1 MTSRTAADILR
12 EHGEMESDRSNFDT
26 INQRIAEL
34 IWPNSAMFNT
44 QSMPG
49 QRRDFYQFDS
59 TASLALPKFAAA
71 AESIL
76 MPRTQQYQS
85 LVPQDEALKRDRTVM
100 AYCEELT
107 RILFRARYAPGAGFT
122 HATGEALQSH
132 GAFGNACVFVDEVM
146 GVDLF
151 YRNIFFGDTWIREDY
166 AGRVDGVHRK
176 FKLRAR
182 QIAQMFPRAKLPEGL
197 QKDIKN
203 QPGREYEF
211 IHCVK
216 VRSDMDMGRRDYRGM
231 PYSSYYV
238 MQGPDMVVEE
248 GGYRSM
254 PYVFS
259 RFRTAPGE
267 MYGRGPADSVLN
279 TLNLINEQQNTM
291 LRAGQRAVDPP
302 IMLVDDDGLETFNLK
317 AGALNRGFVGADGSP
332 LAVPF
337 QSGANLPIGLE
348 MVQDSREVIN
358 DAFFVTLFR
367 VLVEEPRMTATEALL
382 RAQEK
387 GELLGPAIGRLQQE
401 MLDPIT
407 VRELDILSRVP
418 DLLPEMPPQLAEAG
432 GLMAIEYDSPLD
444 KMQRA
449 GDGVAIQR
457 FLEAMTP
464 LEQIQPGTIKKIAS
478 VERMGRKLAE
488 AQGVPDSCLLDE
500 QEQAAE
506 VDASAEQEQA
516 AALMQAAPIAGKTAV
531 DMAKAQAL
539 ANAQPSVA
547 GFL

>member
-1 MTSRTAADILR
+1 MTSAIVADVLQ
-12 EHGEMESDRSNFDT
+12 EHADLVACRSNFDT

-34 IWPNSAMFNT
+34 IWPNSAMFNSEST
-44 QSMPG
+44 PG

-76 MPRTQQYQS
+76 MPRTQQYQN
-85 LVPQDEALKRDRTVM
+85 LVPQDEALKRDKGVM
-100 AYCEELT
+100 AYCEEVT
-107 RILFRARYAPGAGFT
+107 RALFRARYSPGAGFT
-122 HATGEALQSH
+122 HATGEGLQSH
-132 GAFGNACVFVDEVM
+132 GAFGNACIFTDEVI
-146 GVDLF
+146 GRDLF
-151 YRNIFFGDTWIREDY
+151 YRNIFTGQVWIRTDY

-176 FKLRAR
+176 FKLKAR
-182 QIAQMFPRAKLPEGL
+182 QLLQQFQNLPEAVA
-197 QKDIKN
+197 KDAEK
-203 QPGREYEF
+203 QPGKEYEV

-216 VRSDMDMGRRDYRGM
+216 ERSDYDPGRRDFRGM
-231 PYSSYYV
+231 AFASYYV
-238 MQGPDMVVEE
+238 LTGPDALLDES
-248 GGYRSM
+248 GYRTN
-254 PYVFS
+254 PYTFS

-279 TLNLINEQQNTM
+279 ILNLINEQQKTL
-291 LRAGQRAVDPP
+291 LRAGQRSVDPP
-302 IMLVDDDGLETFNLK
+302 IMLIDDDGLETFNLK
-317 AGALNRGFVGADGSP
+317 AGALNRGFIGPNGEP

-337 QSGANLPIGLE
+337 QSGANIPIGLE
-348 MVQDSREVIN
+348 MIQDSRAVIN

-418 DLLPEMPPQLAEAG
+418 GLFTEMPPQLEEAG
-432 GLMAIEYDSPLD
+432 GFMAIEYDSPLD

-457 FLEAMTP
+457 FLETLAP
-464 LEQIQPGTIKKIAS
+464 LEQLQPGTIKSIAS
-478 VERMGRKLAE
+478 VQRMGRKLAE
-488 AQGVPDSCLLDE
+488 AQGVPDSVLLGEDE
-500 QEQAAE
+500 QVAEADAA
-506 VDASAEQEQA
+506 AEQEQA
-516 AALMQAAPIAGKTAV
+516 QMLMQAAPIAGKTAV